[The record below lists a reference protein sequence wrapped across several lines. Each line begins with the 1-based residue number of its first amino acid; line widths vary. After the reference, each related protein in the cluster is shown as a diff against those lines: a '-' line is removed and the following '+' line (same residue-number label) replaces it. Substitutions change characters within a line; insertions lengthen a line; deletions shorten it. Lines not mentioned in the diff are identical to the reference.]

1 MRSET
6 YLHRLFFAIAMV
18 NRQKMKAKGK
28 FIGILAVLL
37 AVWGCGRQKIDFG
50 GKLPIDELPDSFVM
64 ARVGSLSVTAGDFRD
79 RYLLETNLLVATRKA
94 RNKAA
99 TERDFHEHAARRKPV
114 LFGELVNQRLVDSY
128 LRRRAIDAD
137 ATSMSTQRIARL
149 RRNLRFK
156 GSDEE
161 FADSMGCSLPYLK
174 SQISVPDRIRLARE
188 DFAPECRTV
197 SEKEVD
203 EGRMRQEAYKVR
215 AVASNA
221 VVHATCSN
229 VLAQIRSGVDFAEV
243 GGKVT
248 EGDAYEVD
256 EWDTLAEEEIEDR
269 KFRKWA
275 FETPVGEVGGP
286 FELDGMLSVV
296 KILDRWNEGKGNEE
310 TGRTL
315 RRQVR
320 VARIAFHV
328 ADEEPEPFTRDYVRR
343 TLLKEKADEA
353 QKRFF
358 ERQRQEIGVV
368 YPSGTNFTFS
378 LTNRKKDTRQ

>member
-1 MRSET
+1 
-6 YLHRLFFAIAMV
+6 MV

-28 FIGILAVLL
+28 IIGILAMLL
-37 AVWGCGRQKIDFG
+37 AVWGCGRQETDLAG
-50 GKLPIDELPDSFVM
+50 RLAVDELPGAFVM
-64 ARVGSLSVTAGDFRD
+64 ARVGDASVTAGDFRR
-79 RYLLETNLLVATRKA
+79 RYLLETNLLAATRKA
-94 RNKAA
+94 KGKVA
-99 TERDFHEHAARRKPV
+99 TEWDFYEHAAKRKPV

-128 LRRRAIDAD
+128 LRGRAIDAD
-137 ATSMSTQRIARL
+137 VSAMSTQRIARL
-149 RRNLRFK
+149 RRSLRFK
-156 GSDEE
+156 GSDEKL
-161 FADSMGCSLPYLK
+161 AGSLGCDLPYLK
-174 SQISVPDRIRLARE
+174 SQMSVPDRIRLARE
-188 DFAPECRTV
+188 DFDPTCRTV

-229 VLAQIRSGVDFAEV
+229 VLAQIRSGADFAGV
-243 GGKVT
+243 GSKVT

-256 EWDTLAEEEIEDR
+256 EWDTLAEDEIEDR
-269 KFRKWA
+269 EFRKWA
-275 FETPVGEVGGP
+275 FEAPVGEVGGP

-296 KILDRWNEGKGNEE
+296 KVLERWNEGKDKGE
-310 TGRTL
+310 TGQAL

-358 ERQRQEIGVV
+358 ERQRQEIGVA